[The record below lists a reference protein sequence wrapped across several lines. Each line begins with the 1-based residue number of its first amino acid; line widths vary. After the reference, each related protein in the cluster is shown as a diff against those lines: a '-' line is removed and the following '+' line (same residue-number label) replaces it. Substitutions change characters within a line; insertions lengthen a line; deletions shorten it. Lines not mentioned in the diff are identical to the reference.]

1 MQIII
6 KYYNAARMLIILNN
20 PCYNSPTFVKVINWL
35 LIPEGGCV
43 CCTAIRSL
51 IVGVLSGIALTTL
64 IRLV

>member
-1 MQIII
+1 MKTITR
-6 KYYNAARMLIILNN
+6 YYEVIRMLIIFNN

-51 IVGVLSGIALTTL
+51 IVGILGGIALTTL